1 MLGVFLYVGKYNPIL
16 VIDSMH
22 FLLLVIST
30 LLIAASGNIINDYY
44 DLDADQINKPSKVIL
59 TKNISKELGLKT
71 YIALNIIGLSIGMY
85 LSFIYE
91 TYWYLGIDL
100 LCILLLWIYSF
111 YLKKVLL
118 VGNILIAAL
127 TGFIPL
133 YATSFYS
140 FDPMLKAYAREN
152 PKEWYESF
160 YFEFILILVVFAML
174 QNLAREIWKD
184 ARDIEGDQTIGV
196 VSIPIKF
203 GIRNTQRIIGFI
215 LLVEIALFTF
225 CLDHLLLYLTQGS
238 FILFSIAL
246 GINFLIIML
255 IYKNDLFV
263 KYCDS
268 LLKLSMVMGLS
279 TLYF

>member
-1 MLGVFLYVGKYNPIL
+1 MLGVFFYVGKCNPIL

-22 FLLLVIST
+22 FSLLVIST

-59 TKNISKELGLKT
+59 TKNISKELGLKI

-91 TYWYLGIDL
+91 TYWYLGIDV

-160 YFEFILILVVFAML
+160 YFEFVIILVVFAML

-184 ARDIEGDQTIGV
+184 ARDIQGDQSIGV

-225 CLDHLLLYLTQGS
+225 CLDHLQLHLTKGS

>member
-1 MLGVFLYVGKYNPIL
+1 
-16 VIDSMH
+16 
-22 FLLLVIST
+22 
-30 LLIAASGNIINDYY
+30 
-44 DLDADQINKPSKVIL
+44 
-59 TKNISKELGLKT
+59 
-71 YIALNIIGLSIGMY
+71 
-85 LSFIYE
+85 
-91 TYWYLGIDL
+91 
-100 LCILLLWIYSF
+100 
-111 YLKKVLL
+111 
-118 VGNILIAAL
+118 
-127 TGFIPL
+127 
-133 YATSFYS
+133 
-140 FDPMLKAYAREN
+140 MLKAYAREN

-160 YFEFILILVVFAML
+160 YFEFVIILVVFAML

-215 LLVEIALFTF
+215 LFVEIALFSF
-225 CLDHLLLYLTQGS
+225 FLNNLQLHLSEES